1 MKKLLTMI
9 LALTLVW
16 GCLFSVSSASAGT
29 CGMYEYTLK
38 GDGTVEITKVDS
50 KCNDSV
56 IPAELDGHK
65 VTSIG
70 RSAFFYC
77 NKLTNVTIP
86 DGVTSIDFFAF
97 CGCSGLK
104 SISIPDS
111 VTSISEGAFADCTKL
126 TSIQISPNHPVY
138 VFNNDMLIEK
148 STMTLLQYTGKGGDY
163 EVFWGIKKI
172 GAGAFEGK
180 SLKSVKIPNSVTD
193 IGDFAFRS
201 IRGLKSVTLPDS
213 VTSIGFQQFYGDSQL
228 QSITLPAGLKE
239 LGYGPF
245 GWCTGLKSIEVSPEN
260 PYFEMKDNML
270 IEKATQKLVY
280 YLDVTKGTLEIPDGI
295 REIETNA
302 FENNKGLKEIIVPNS
317 VTKISDAFI
326 GCQNLTKVTLPEG
339 LAEIGYYTFG
349 RCAKLESLVIP
360 DGVSYIGSYAF
371 EDCKNLKELVIPA
384 SVTNIVDTAF
394 NGCQKLVCTVS
405 NGSYAQQ
412 YCEAKGIKY
421 TVK

>member
-9 LALTLVW
+9 LALTIVC
-16 GCLFSVSSASAGT
+16 GCLFSTASAGT
-29 CGMYEYTLK
+29 SGMYEYTLK
-38 GDGTVEITKVDS
+38 SDGTAEITNVDR
-50 KCNDSV
+50 KCSDSV

-77 NKLTNVTIP
+77 TKLTNVTIP

-126 TSIQISPNHPVY
+126 TSIQLSPSHPVY

-148 STMTLLQYTGKGGDY
+148 KTMTLLQYTGKGGDY

-172 GAGAFEGK
+172 GTGAFEGK
-180 SLKSVKIPNSVTD
+180 SLKSVKIPDTVTE

-213 VTSIGFQQFYGDSQL
+213 LTSMGFQQFYGDSQL

-239 LGYGPF
+239 LGYGSF

-280 YLDVTKGTLEIPDGI
+280 FMDTVKGSLEIPDGI
-295 REIETNA
+295 RELGANA
-302 FENNKGLKEIIVPNS
+302 FENNKGLTEVIIPNS
-317 VTKISDAFI
+317 VTKITNSAFN
-326 GCQNLTKVTLPEG
+326 GCQNIAKITLPEG
-339 LAEIGYYTFG
+339 LKEIEYYTFE

-360 DGVSYIGSYAF
+360 DGVYYIGGYAF

-384 SVTNIVDTAF
+384 SVTQIMDNAF
-394 NGCQKLVCTVS
+394 YGCKKLVCTVTE
-405 NGSYAQQ
+405 GSYAQK
-412 YCEAKGIKY
+412 YCEKNEIKY

>member
-1 MKKLLTMI
+1 MKKNKNYSFRNDRNNIFAILGDYKRILMPLVFILAVLLTVGI
-9 LALTLVW
+9 AL
-16 GCLFSVSSASAGT
+16 SANKRAAQKMVST
-29 CGMYEYTLK
+29 E
-38 GDGTVEITKVDS
+38 D
-50 KCNDSV
+50 
-56 IPAELDGHK
+56 
-65 VTSIG
+65 
-70 RSAFFYC
+70 
-77 NKLTNVTIP
+77 
-86 DGVTSIDFFAF
+86 
-97 CGCSGLK
+97 
-104 SISIPDS
+104 
-111 VTSISEGAFADCTKL
+111 EGIAA
-126 TSIQISPNHPVY
+126 
-138 VFNNDMLIEK
+138 
-148 STMTLLQYTGKGGDY
+148 
-163 EVFWGIKKI
+163 
-172 GAGAFEGK
+172 A
-180 SLKSVKIPNSVTD
+180 
-193 IGDFAFRS
+193 
-201 IRGLKSVTLPDS
+201 
-213 VTSIGFQQFYGDSQL
+213 
-228 QSITLPAGLKE
+228 
-239 LGYGPF
+239 
-245 GWCTGLKSIEVSPEN
+245 
-260 PYFEMKDNML
+260 
-270 IEKATQKLVY
+270 
-280 YLDVTKGTLEIPDGI
+280 TLEIPDGI